1 MWLAPT
7 RGPGTRA
14 TAAVPKGR
22 WQRGCARP
30 WVVTSANARVQELD
44 HPTADVPDELR
55 PDEMKDCRVHLA
67 KVNDAGVLAELI
79 AAFSGDQGDA
89 AAVAQRILTC
99 ATTEVALLAETPQGI
114 DGFACLRVVPAV
126 ADRFPHALLTELFV
140 RPGRRRLGIG
150 RDLVHAA
157 EARARERG
165 ATALWLF
172 TGRENYAA
180 QNFYQSLGYGA
191 DMLGLRKPF

>member
-1 MWLAPT
+1 
-7 RGPGTRA
+7 
-14 TAAVPKGR
+14 
-22 WQRGCARP
+22 
-30 WVVTSANARVQELD
+30 
-44 HPTADVPDELR
+44 
-55 PDEMKDCRVHLA
+55 MKDCRVRPAH
-67 KVNDAGVLAELI
+67 VEDAGVLAELI

-89 AAVAQRILTC
+89 AAVAQRMLAC
-99 ATTEVALLAETPQGI
+99 AITEVALLAETPQGI

-140 RPGRRRLGIG
+140 RPERRRSGIG

-172 TGRENYAA
+172 TGRQNSAA
-180 QNFYQSLGYGA
+180 QDFYQSLGYSA

>member
-1 MWLAPT
+1 
-7 RGPGTRA
+7 
-14 TAAVPKGR
+14 
-22 WQRGCARP
+22 
-30 WVVTSANARVQELD
+30 
-44 HPTADVPDELR
+44 
-55 PDEMKDCRVHLA
+55 MKNCRVRTAQLE
-67 KVNDAGVLAELI
+67 DAGVLAELI
-79 AAFSGDQGDA
+79 TAFSGDQGDA
-89 AAVAQRILTC
+89 AAVAERLQAC

-114 DGFACLRVVPAV
+114 DGFACLRIVPAV

-150 RDLVHAA
+150 RDLVNAA

-172 TGRENYAA
+172 TGRQNDAA
-180 QNFYQSLGYGA
+180 QEFYQSLGYAA